1 MCTFDSKVEL
11 ISRFKFK
18 FGFKIDMNK
27 KNRK

>member
-1 MCTFDSKVEL
+1 VTPDSKVEL

-18 FGFKIDMNK
+18 FEFKIFMNN